1 MPKIIDL
8 FLGLMTLIYLFLG
21 IKGIL
26 RSKEWSN
33 RRKLHPTF
41 EILSSSNASNNSSF
55 VYRVVVFIVPNLQ
68 NNSSTIKDAIGIWP
82 AAMLFLAVVFLIGTI
97 VTVRRV
103 YYRVRLNR
111 N

>member
-1 MPKIIDL
+1 MPQIIPVL
-8 FLGLMTLIYLFLG
+8 FIGWLF
-21 IKGIL
+21 
-26 RSKEWSN
+26 
-33 RRKLHPTF
+33 
-41 EILSSSNASNNSSF
+41 
-55 VYRVVVFIVPNLQ
+55 FIVPNLQ

>member
-33 RRKLHPTF
+33 KKTSSYF